1 MKEEWPRPT
10 EKWAGSVSG
19 QLNAGRQFLNVA
31 LLLYFCIME
40 TVKYRYDIKN
50 ISEIMAEASSSVF
63 VKKDES
69 GGDEENILVFPTFS
83 HEEEEA
89 VVRWKKF

>member
-1 MKEEWPRPT
+1 
-10 EKWAGSVSG
+10 
-19 QLNAGRQFLNVA
+19 
-31 LLLYFCIME
+31 ME

>member
-1 MKEEWPRPT
+1 
-10 EKWAGSVSG
+10 
-19 QLNAGRQFLNVA
+19 
-31 LLLYFCIME
+31 ME

-83 HEEEEA
+83 QEEEEA
-89 VVRWKKF
+89 VIRW